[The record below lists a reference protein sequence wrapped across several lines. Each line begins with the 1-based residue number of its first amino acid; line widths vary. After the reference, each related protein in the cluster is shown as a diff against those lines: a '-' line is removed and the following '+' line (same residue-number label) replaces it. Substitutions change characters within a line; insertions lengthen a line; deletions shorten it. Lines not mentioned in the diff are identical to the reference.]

1 MVQNIMKTEL
11 KSNNINLFNAQKK
24 FFIVFYN
31 FSGFDIPLD
40 AFSLHHPFLRS
51 HVTEF
56 EFSAWYF
63 LFFSIFYKNSSVT
76 ETVDVSLVVP
86 DLASALSSKLS
97 VPASVFSVSKAEK
110 YRSLKITFHNNL
122 KTKLSPPL

>member
-1 MVQNIMKTEL
+1 MLLLQLTAIEPRVGDLVEL
-11 KSNNINLFNAQKK
+11 GCLFHVCWQHSFVVRCPA
-24 FFIVFYN
+24 
-31 FSGFDIPLD
+31 LD

-110 YRSLKITFHNNL
+110 YRSLKITFH
-122 KTKLSPPL
+122 

>member
-1 MVQNIMKTEL
+1 MVQNLMKTEL
-11 KSNNINLFNAQKK
+11 KSNYINPFNAQKK
-24 FFIVFYN
+24 FLIVFYN

-63 LFFSIFYKNSSVT
+63 LFFSIFYKNSSVAMI

-97 VPASVFSVSKAEK
+97 VPPSVFSVSKAEK
-110 YRSLKITFHNNL
+110 YRFVLRVTAPHNNIR
-122 KTKLSPPL
+122 